1 MRERGERR
9 EYAAMVARLVQS
21 RRFGVRLELDRVE
34 RCLERLGSPERSFAV
49 VVQVAGTN
57 GKGSTAAMVE
67 SVLRAGGLV
76 TGLFASPHLSRL
88 TERFRVGGEELAPGE
103 LAEADR
109 VVRAASGALG
119 LELTFFEQLTVL
131 AVVALAA
138 RRVEAAVFEVGLGG
152 RLDATTAIGAQVA
165 AVTGVA
171 LDHEEYLGS
180 ALADIACE
188 KAGIFRAGQRAV
200 LGASGEPEAA
210 PILVAE
216 ARARSV
222 ASLAVV
228 DEASIAA
235 VPGSLGLAGAHQR
248 RNAACALAIADAVE
262 AHLGRPLSDGA
273 RARGLALCRLPGRLE
288 QIADAPLVVVDGAHN
303 PQAAATIAGEL
314 RALHPGAHRRVLV
327 LGISRGK
334 NAGGIAGPLCRD
346 VDQVV
351 ATRAA
356 SDRAIEPAELAAAVR
371 AVAPGLPVVEAPDCA
386 AALTLARDLA
396 GPGGAVLVAGSLFL
410 AGEARQI
417 LLGDP
422 ADPPLL
428 TDPLPCAS

>member
-9 EYAAMVARLVQS
+9 EYAAMVARLVRS

-67 SVLRAGGLV
+67 SMLRAGGLV
-76 TGLFASPHLSRL
+76 TGVFASPHLSRL
-88 TERFRVGGEELAPGE
+88 TERFRVGGEELTPGE

-109 VVRAASGALG
+109 AVRAASGALG

-131 AVVALAA
+131 AVVAFAA

-171 LDHEEYLGS
+171 LDHEEHLGS
-180 ALADIACE
+180 ALADIARE
-188 KAGIFRAGQRAV
+188 KAAIFRAGQRAV

-210 PILVAE
+210 PILVAD

-235 VPGSLGLAGAHQR
+235 VPELLGLAGAHQR

-334 NAGGIAGPLCRD
+334 NAGGIARPLCRE

-356 SDRAIEPAELAAAVR
+356 SDRAIEPAELAATVR
-371 AVAPGLPVVEAPDCA
+371 AAAPGLPVIEAPDCA
-386 AALTLARDLA
+386 AALALARDLA
-396 GPGGAVLVAGSLFL
+396 GPAGAVLVAGSLFL

-417 LLGDP
+417 LLGEP

-428 TDPLPCAS
+428 TDPLP